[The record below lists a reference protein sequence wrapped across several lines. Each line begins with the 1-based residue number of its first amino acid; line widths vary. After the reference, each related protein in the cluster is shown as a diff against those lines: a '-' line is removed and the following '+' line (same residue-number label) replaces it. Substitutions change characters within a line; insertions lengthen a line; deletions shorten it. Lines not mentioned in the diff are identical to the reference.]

1 MDVRNTQN
9 LHRHVEVPPGT
20 SITMRRALTA
30 VALVLT
36 MMMAGCL
43 GMGEDLAEVDSVSE
57 PEITV
62 IDASMWTLRLTDSVR
77 NPVAGDLLVFTVDGV
92 ETEHLDLLRF
102 GEVTTTYTGG
112 VSQTVSDV
120 AASTNGGVVVAFMAA
135 RTGVITVTLDLEP
148 MDGATFSDG
157 PVSLSTD
164 VSVGQAGVRLV
175 VPTAVNADEG
185 MVAFNGRVAEL
196 RERPAADLAD
206 LSCTATLDLGT
217 NEAPMV
223 LTLDEGLAFEV
234 MLSEEGLAPLVT
246 VTATCVGPVDETS
259 DTRSVRLILAEKVL
273 DADGDG
279 VHDEVDRCPNGMG
292 ETQGWQSR
300 SSSDHDGDG
309 CRDRDEDD
317 DDDDD
322 GLVDID
328 DRCLSEPG
336 WTSTAGEDH
345 DSDGCRDDSEDQDDD
360 NDGRPDVEDACPR
373 GTMGWTSLRAEDWD
387 LDGCID
393 SGEDLDDDDDT
404 VLDVDDACPK
414 GESAWI
420 QDNTTDWD
428 FDGCLDRTEDEDDDN
443 DGVNDADLNGT
454 LLDQCPRSTI
464 GLTVDEFGCAADQ
477 RDTDQDGVNDAA
489 DLCPSTPP
497 TEAVDAEGCPDVD
510 NDGVHLQNDLCPN
523 SPARWTIDE
532 DGCAVLQ
539 RPVDWTSTQGAS
551 AVSGPFQTV
560 GDFTAPTLDGT
571 FTFSD
576 IWDGNSTYLFLLMK
590 TSGTSSSAST
600 FTMNP
605 GTLTRNLPDEAHI
618 VYGSYDSTYRSQ
630 VTDRKSDV
638 EQRLSPAEEEAWEGR
653 IHYLDL
659 DLSGASGDLGEA
671 LSALGEPTTFGIDRF
686 QRLRQTGSTYTW
698 GTSST
703 TYDPQHMSHEA
714 WMWHAE
720 HPVEVRRLDPAV
732 EAIDLMFED
741 QHQGGWGGGF
751 TTAMNATFD
760 LDHDL
765 ETYDTLEMF
774 HEHACSERRDRYQTS
789 SGYAGCHEWDY
800 EANLRICD
808 RDNSSRCGTEFARWI
823 TTYGREGRWLTDLS
837 PYLFMLDDGEDRRF
851 TYRGANGG
859 SLTITL
865 LFSRWGESELD
876 HRPSTATFAFTG
888 GQFNGSYNDP
898 ALYDRE
904 HTLNVPI
911 DASRVRIVATITGH
925 GFQKDDA
932 NCAEFCD
939 HEHHFTIGSNTA
951 YEWHPI
957 VYSNT
962 GCEQNVPGG
971 VVANQFG
978 SWPFGRAGW
987 CAGQD
992 VKQWTYDITDWVT
1005 PGATET
1011 LSYRGLFNGAEYQP
1025 TGETESG
1032 GRNIHAEIWVVY
1044 DTPLTN
1050 RS

>member
-1 MDVRNTQN
+1 MDVLNTPSR
-9 LHRHVEVPPGT
+9 HRHVEVP
-20 SITMRRALTA
+20 SYAWQSMRRPLTA

-36 MMMAGCL
+36 MLMAGCL
-43 GMGEDLAEVDSVSE
+43 GMGEDVVEPMPEDTETPVLSTTSWRLVLSE
-57 PEITV
+57 SI
-62 IDASMWTLRLTDSVR
+62 R
-77 NPVAGDLLVFTVDGV
+77 NPVAGDLLIFEVQGIPSQDLERISVGDVRTSV
-92 ETEHLDLLRF
+92 EGAAPNVE
-102 GEVTTTYTGG
+102 
-112 VSQTVSDV
+112 SDV
-120 AASTNGGVVVAFMAA
+120 AVSRGEHLVIAIMAPSTGAVTLSVDLFP
-135 RTGVITVTLDLEP
+135 TEGVIFESGALSLDATV
-148 MDGATFSDG
+148 A
-157 PVSLSTD
+157 
-164 VSVGQAGVRLV
+164 VGQAGVRLV
-175 VPTAVNADEG
+175 VPVAVNADEG
-185 MVAFNGRVAEL
+185 LVAFEGRVASL
-196 RERPAADLAD
+196 RDRPDHDLDATTCSVTMDLGSDQAIEDIPLAD
-206 LSCTATLDLGT
+206 DRTFSVSKAEQGMPPVVIITAI
-217 NEAPMV
+217 
-223 LTLDEGLAFEV
+223 
-234 MLSEEGLAPLVT
+234 
-246 VTATCVGPVDETS
+246 CVGPVDTATDE
-259 DTRSVRLILAEKVL
+259 RSVRLILSEVVV

-279 VHDEVDRCPNGMG
+279 VHDDVDRCPDGVG
-292 ETQGWQSR
+292 DAQGWTSK
-300 SSSDHDGDG
+300 STTDHDGDG
-309 CRDRDEDD
+309 CRDLDEDN

-322 GLVDID
+322 GLEDGMD
-328 DRCLSEPG
+328 GCLSESG
-336 WTSTAGEDH
+336 WTSTSLEDH
-345 DSDGCRDDSEDQDDD
+345 DMDGCRDSSEDDDDD
-360 NDGRPDVEDACPR
+360 NDSRRDVEDACPQ
-373 GTMGWTSLRAEDWD
+373 GETGWTSLRAMDWD
-387 LDGCID
+387 LDGCRD
-393 SGEDLDDDDDT
+393 DGEDLDDDDDN

-414 GESAWI
+414 GESAWS
-420 QDNTTDWD
+420 QDNSTDWD
-428 FDGCLDRTEDEDDDN
+428 RDGCLDATEDEDDDN
-443 DGVNDADLNGT
+443 DGVHDTDLNGT
-454 LLDQCPRSTI
+454 MLDTCPQSAL
-464 GLTVDEFGCAADQ
+464 GAPVDEFGCAADQ
-477 RDTDQDGVNDAA
+477 RDTDGDGVVDAI
-489 DLCPSTPP
+489 DLCPGTPS
-497 TEAVDAEGCPDVD
+497 AAQVDADGCEDVD
-510 NDGVHLQNDLCPN
+510 GDGVHLQHDECPD
-523 SPARWTIDE
+523 SPSRWTIDE
-532 DGCAVLQ
+532 SGCAVVQL
-539 RPVDWTSTQGAS
+539 PVPWTSTQGAPV
-551 AVSGPFQTV
+551 VSGPFQTV
-560 GDFTAPTLDGT
+560 GDFTVPTLSGT
-571 FTFSD
+571 LTFSD
-576 IWDGNSTYLFLLMK
+576 LWDGNSTYLFLLMK
-590 TSGTSSSAST
+590 TSGSSSSSST

-605 GTLTRNLPDEAHI
+605 GTLTRNLPDDTHL
-618 VYGSYDSTYRSQ
+618 VYGSYDSAYRSQ

-638 EQRLSPAEEEAWEGR
+638 EQRLNSDEEEKWEGR

-659 DLSGASGDLGEA
+659 DLSGATGDLGEA

-720 HPVEVRRLDPAV
+720 HPVEIRRTDPAV
-732 EAIDLMFED
+732 EAVDLMFQD

-760 LDHDL
+760 LVHDL

-789 SGYAGCHEWDY
+789 SGGYAGCHEWDY
-800 EANLRICD
+800 EANLRICN
-808 RDNSSRCGTEFARWI
+808 RDNSSKCGTEFARWI

-865 LFSRWGESELD
+865 LFSRWGESTVD
-876 HRPSTATFAFTG
+876 HRPSSATFAFTG

-904 HTLNVPI
+904 HTLNIPT

-962 GCEQNVPGG
+962 GCEQEVRRG

-1044 DTPLTN
+1044 DVPLPSRT
-1050 RS
+1050 

>member
-1 MDVRNTQN
+1 MGVQN
-9 LHRHVEVPPGT
+9 MLILHRHVEVPC
-20 SITMRRALTA
+20 SASRSMRRPLTA

-36 MMMAGCL
+36 MLMAGCL
-43 GMGEDLAEVDSVSE
+43 GIGEDLVETEPVTSE
-57 PEITV
+57 TP
-62 IDASMWTLRLTDSVR
+62 TLVTETWSLSLSESTR
-77 NPVAGDLLVFTVDGV
+77 NPVAGDLIMFEVLGV
-92 ETEHLDLLRF
+92 PPEHLENVLVGDVRTAV
-102 GEVTTTYTGG
+102 GDTSPEVAG
-112 VSQTVSDV
+112 DV
-120 AASTNGGVVVAFMAA
+120 AVSRTNTLVVATIAPS
-135 RTGVITVTLDLEP
+135 TGAVR
-148 MDGATFSDG
+148 
-157 PVSLSTD
+157 
-164 VSVGQAGVRLV
+164 VSVDLMPSEDVMFDAGPLTLEASINVRQAGIRLI
-175 VPTAVNADEG
+175 VPVAVTADEG
-185 MVAFNGRVAEL
+185 TILFEGQVAPL
-196 RERPAADLAD
+196 RERPVGDLD
-206 LSCTATLDLGT
+206 GLSCSVVMDLGT
-217 NEAPMV
+217 GSDNEKILLDDERSFTVDRAADELPPVV
-223 LTLDEGLAFEV
+223 LF
-234 MLSEEGLAPLVT
+234 
-246 VTATCVGPVDETS
+246 TATCVGPIDDATDE
-259 DTRSVRLILAEKVL
+259 RSVRLILSEVVM

-279 VHDEVDRCPNGMG
+279 VQDELDRCPNGVG
-292 ETQGWQSR
+292 DAQSWTSK
-300 SSSDHDGDG
+300 SSTDHDGDG

-322 GLVDID
+322 GINDTMD
-328 DRCLSEPG
+328 GCLSENG
-336 WTSTAGEDH
+336 WTSSTLDDH
-345 DSDGCRDDSEDQDDD
+345 DSDGCRDASEDDDDD
-360 NDGRPDVEDACPR
+360 NDGRRDVEDACPQ
-373 GTMGWTSLRAEDWD
+373 GSLGWTSLRAVDWD
-387 LDGCID
+387 LDGCKD
-393 SGEDLDDDDDT
+393 DGEDLDDDDDT
-404 VLDVDDACPK
+404 VLDENDACPK
-414 GESAWI
+414 GESAWV
-420 QDNTTDWD
+420 QDNSTDWD
-428 FDGCLDRTEDEDDDN
+428 FDGCLDVTEDEDDDN

-454 LLDQCPRSTI
+454 TLDLCPRSLL
-464 GLTVDEFGCAADQ
+464 GATVDEFGCAADQ
-477 RDTDQDGVNDAA
+477 RDSDSDGVVDAD
-489 DLCPSTPP
+489 DLCPETPP
-497 TEAVDAEGCPDVD
+497 STATDDEGCEDVD
-510 NDGVHLQNDLCPN
+510 GDGVHLQNDDCPN
-523 SPARWTIDE
+523 SPTRWTIDGN
-532 DGCAVLQ
+532 GCAVLQ
-539 RPVDWTSTQGAS
+539 LPVPWTSTQGAPT
-551 AVSGPFQTV
+551 VTGPFQTV
-560 GDFTAPTLDGT
+560 GDFSVPTLSGT
-571 FTFSD
+571 LTFSD
-576 IWDGNSTYLFLLMK
+576 LWDGNSTYLFILMK
-590 TSGTSSSAST
+590 TTSSGSSSST

-605 GTLTRNLPDEAHI
+605 GTLTRNLPDETHL
-618 VYGSYDSTYRSQ
+618 VYGSYDSAYRSQ

-638 EQRLSPAEEEAWEGR
+638 EQRLNADEEEAWAGR

-659 DLSGASGDLGEA
+659 DLSGAPGDLGEA

-720 HPVEVRRLDPAV
+720 HPVEIRRTDPAV
-732 EAIDLMFED
+732 EAVDLMFED

-751 TTAMNATFD
+751 STAMNATFD
-760 LDHDL
+760 LSHDL
-765 ETYDTLEMF
+765 DTYDTMEIF

-789 SGYAGCHEWDY
+789 GGGYAGCHEWDF
-800 EANLRICD
+800 EANLRICN
-808 RDNSSRCGTEFARWI
+808 RDNSSKCGTEFARWI

-837 PYLFMLDDGEDRRF
+837 PYLFMLEDGEDRRF

-865 LFSRWGESELD
+865 LFSRWGESTVD
-876 HRPSTATFAFTG
+876 HRPSSGSFAFTG

-904 HTLNVPI
+904 HSLNIPT
-911 DASRVRIVATITGH
+911 DATRVRIVATITGH

-962 GCEQNVPGG
+962 GCEQEVRRG

-1044 DTPLTN
+1044 DVPLPS

>member
-1 MDVRNTQN
+1 MPI
-9 LHRHVEVPPGT
+9 LHRHVEVPCGAHHA
-20 SITMRRALTA
+20 MRRPLTA
-30 VALVLT
+30 MALVLT
-36 MMMAGCL
+36 MLMAGCF
-43 GMGEDLAEVDSVSE
+43 GIGEDIVETEPLTSE
-57 PEITV
+57 IPTLVTET
-62 IDASMWTLRLTDSVR
+62 WTLTLSESTR
-77 NPVAGDLLVFTVDGV
+77 NPVAGDLIMFEVLGV
-92 ETEHLDLLRF
+92 PQKHLDSVLVGDVRTAV
-102 GEVTTTYTGG
+102 GDNPSEVAG
-112 VSQTVSDV
+112 DV
-120 AASTNGGVVVAFMAA
+120 AVSRTNTLVVATIAPS
-135 RTGVITVTLDLEP
+135 TGAVR
-148 MDGATFSDG
+148 
-157 PVSLSTD
+157 
-164 VSVGQAGVRLV
+164 VSVDLMPSEDVTFDADSLTLEATISIRQAGIRLV
-175 VPTAVNADEG
+175 VPVAVNADEG
-185 MVAFNGRVAEL
+185 NILFEGRVAPL
-196 RERPAADLAD
+196 RERPADDLD
-206 LSCTATLDLGT
+206 GLSCNVVMDIGSESNGEEILLDDQRSFTVDRAAKGL
-217 NEAPMV
+217 PPV
-223 LTLDEGLAFEV
+223 LLLK
-234 MLSEEGLAPLVT
+234 
-246 VTATCVGPVDETS
+246 ATCVGPIDDATDE
-259 DTRSVRLILAEKVL
+259 RSVRLILSEVVV

-279 VHDEVDRCPNGMG
+279 VEDEIDRCPNGVG
-292 ETQGWQSR
+292 DAQSWT
-300 SSSDHDGDG
+300 SKTSTDHDGDG

-322 GLVDID
+322 GIID
-328 DRCLSEPG
+328 TMDGCLSENG
-336 WTSTAGEDH
+336 WTSNMLDDH
-345 DSDGCRDDSEDQDDD
+345 DGDGCRDASEDEDDD
-360 NDGRPDVEDACPR
+360 NDGRRDVEDACPQ
-373 GTMGWTSLRAEDWD
+373 GSLGWTSLRAVDWD
-387 LDGCID
+387 LDGCKD
-393 SGEDLDDDDDT
+393 EGEDLDDDDDT
-404 VLDVDDACPK
+404 VLDENDACPK
-414 GESAWI
+414 GESAWV
-420 QDNTTDWD
+420 QNNATDWD
-428 FDGCLDRTEDEDDDN
+428 HDGCLDVTEDEDDDN

-454 LLDQCPRSTI
+454 MLDLCPQSTL
-464 GLTVDEFGCAADQ
+464 GATVDEFGCAADQ
-477 RDTDQDGVNDAA
+477 RDSDSDGVVDAN
-489 DLCPSTPP
+489 DLCPETPP
-497 TEAVDAEGCPDVD
+497 STVTDDEGCEDVD
-510 NDGVHLQNDLCPN
+510 GDGVHLQNDDCPS
-523 SPARWTIDE
+523 SPTRWTIDGN
-532 DGCAVLQ
+532 GCAVLQ
-539 RPVDWTSTQGAS
+539 LPVPWTSTQGAPT
-551 AVSGPFQTV
+551 VSGPFQTV
-560 GDFTAPTLDGT
+560 GEFSVPTLSGT
-571 FTFSD
+571 LTFSD
-576 IWDGNSTYLFLLMK
+576 LWDGNSTYLFILMK
-590 TSGTSSSAST
+590 TTSSGSSSST

-605 GTLTRNLPDEAHI
+605 GTLTRNLPDETHL
-618 VYGSYDSTYRSQ
+618 VYGSYDSAYRSQ

-638 EQRLSPAEEEAWEGR
+638 EQRLNADEEEKWAGR

-659 DLSGASGDLGEA
+659 DLSGATGDLGEA

-720 HPVEVRRLDPAV
+720 HPVEIRRSDPAV
-732 EAIDLMFED
+732 EAVDLMFED

-760 LDHDL
+760 LTHDL
-765 ETYDTLEMF
+765 DTYDTMEMF

-789 SGYAGCHEWDY
+789 AGGYAGCHEWDF
-800 EANLRICD
+800 EANLRICN
-808 RDNSSRCGTEFARWI
+808 RDNSSKCGTEFTRWI

-837 PYLFMLDDGEDRRF
+837 PYLFMLEDGEDRRF

-865 LFSRWGESELD
+865 LFSRWGESEVD
-876 HRPSTATFAFTG
+876 HRPSSASFAFTG

-898 ALYDRE
+898 LLYDRE
-904 HTLNVPI
+904 HTLNIPT

-962 GCEQNVPGG
+962 GCEQEVRRG

-1044 DTPLTN
+1044 DVPLPI

>member
-1 MDVRNTQN
+1 MLNTLN
-9 LHRHVEVPPGT
+9 LHRHVEVPYT
-20 SITMRRALTA
+20 ACNTMRRPATA

-36 MMMAGCL
+36 MLMAGCL
-43 GMGEDLAEVDSVSE
+43 GMGEEIVE
-57 PEITV
+57 PEPVDTTTP
-62 IDASMWTLRLTDSVR
+62 TLSTDSWRLMLSDTIR
-77 NPVAGDLLVFTVDGV
+77 NPVAGDLLIF
-92 ETEHLDLLRF
+92 
-102 GEVTTTYTGG
+102 EVQGALSDQLESIVVGDVRVWVGTDAPM
-112 VSQTVSDV
+112 VVNDV
-120 AASTNGGVVVAFMAA
+120 AVSRTNQLVIALMAPSTGSVGISV
-135 RTGVITVTLDLEP
+135 DLFPAE
-148 MDGATFSDG
+148 GATFDAG
-157 PVSLSTD
+157 PVSLETSVD
-164 VSVGQAGVRLV
+164 VGQAGIRLV
-175 VPTAVNADEG
+175 VPIAVSAEEG
-185 MVAFNGRVAEL
+185 LIAFEGRVAAL
-196 RERPAADLAD
+196 RERPDDDLARTT
-206 LSCTATLDLGT
+206 CQVTMDLGSD
-217 NEAPMV
+217 APTEDIPLDDARSFAVNRAEDGLPPVLV
-223 LTLDEGLAFEV
+223 LTAVCTGPFDTASDE
-234 MLSEEGLAPLVT
+234 
-246 VTATCVGPVDETS
+246 
-259 DTRSVRLILAEKVL
+259 RSIRLILSEVMI

-279 VHDEVDRCPNGMG
+279 VPDDLDRCPNGVG
-292 ETQGWQSR
+292 ESQSW
-300 SSSDHDGDG
+300 SSSHASDHDGDG

-322 GLVDID
+322 GVMDGID
-328 DRCLSEPG
+328 GCLTEVG
-336 WTSTAGEDH
+336 WTSTTAEDH
-345 DSDGCRDDSEDQDDD
+345 DADGCRDASEDDDDD
-360 NDGRPDVEDACPR
+360 NDGRVDIEDACPK
-373 GTMGWTSLRAEDWD
+373 GATGWTSLRSVDWD
-387 LDGCID
+387 LDGCMD
-393 SGEDLDDDDDT
+393 AGEDLDDDDDM
-404 VLDVDDACPK
+404 VPDADDACPK
-414 GESAWI
+414 GESAWV
-420 QDNTTDWD
+420 QDNSTDWD
-428 FDGCLDRTEDEDDDN
+428 RDGCLDVTEDEDDDN
-443 DGVNDADLNGT
+443 DGVHDTDLNGT
-454 LLDQCPRSTI
+454 MLDMCPQSTL
-464 GLTVDEFGCAADQ
+464 GAAVDEFGCAADQ
-477 RDTDQDGVNDAA
+477 RDTDGDGVVDAA
-489 DLCPSTPP
+489 DLCPNTPSSTL
-497 TEAVDAEGCPDVD
+497 TDEEGCEDVD
-510 NDGVHLQNDLCPN
+510 GDGVHLQHDACPS
-523 SPARWTIDE
+523 SPSRWTIDE
-532 DGCAVLQ
+532 HGCAVVQL
-539 RPVDWTSTQGAS
+539 PVAWTSTQGAP

-560 GDFTAPTLDGT
+560 GEFTAPTLSGT
-571 FTFSD
+571 LTFSD
-576 IWDGNSTYLFLLMK
+576 LWDGNSTYLFLLMK
-590 TSGTSSSAST
+590 TSGSSSSAST

-605 GTLTRNLPDEAHI
+605 GTLTRTLPDDTHL
-618 VYGSYDSTYRSQ
+618 VYGSYDSAYRSQ
-630 VTDRKSDV
+630 VTDRKADV
-638 EQRLSPAEEEAWEGR
+638 EQRLNADEEAKWEGR

-659 DLSGASGDLGEA
+659 DLSGATGDLGEA

-720 HPVEVRRLDPAV
+720 HPVEVRRNDPGV

-751 TTAMNATFD
+751 TTAMNATFS

-765 ETYDTLEMF
+765 DTYDTLEMF

-789 SGYAGCHEWDY
+789 SGGYAGCHEWDY

-808 RDNSSRCGTEFARWI
+808 RDNSSKCGTEFARWI

-865 LFSRWGESELD
+865 LFSRWGESTVD
-876 HRPSTATFAFTG
+876 HRPSSATFAFTG

-898 ALYDRE
+898 ALYERE
-904 HTLNVPI
+904 RTLNIPA

-962 GCEQNVPGG
+962 GCEQEVPQG

-992 VKQWTYDITDWVT
+992 VKQWTYDITDWVS

-1025 TGETESG
+1025 TGESESG

-1044 DTPLTN
+1044 DVPLPSRT
-1050 RS
+1050 

>member
-1 MDVRNTQN
+1 
-9 LHRHVEVPPGT
+9 
-20 SITMRRALTA
+20 MRRPLTA

-36 MMMAGCL
+36 MLMAGCL
-43 GMGEDLAEVDSVSE
+43 GIGEEIVE
-57 PEITV
+57 PEPVETKTPTLATGNWELNP
-62 IDASMWTLRLTDSVR
+62 ASSIR
-77 NPVAGDLLVFTVDGV
+77 NPVAGDLLIFEVEGIPLQYLESVAVGDVRTTHDMGV
-92 ETEHLDLLRF
+92 P
-102 GEVTTTYTGG
+102 EV
-112 VSQTVSDV
+112 VRDV
-120 AASTNGGVVVAFMAA
+120 AVSRTDVLVVAIMAPSTGVVQVSIDLMPEDDVLFD
-135 RTGVITVTLDLEP
+135 GGPFTLETTLNI
-148 MDGATFSDG
+148 
-157 PVSLSTD
+157 
-164 VSVGQAGVRLV
+164 GQAGIRLV
-175 VPTAVNADEG
+175 LPVAAVADEG
-185 MVAFNGRVAEL
+185 TISIQGKVAPL
-196 RERPAADLAD
+196 RDRPDQDLASV
-206 LSCTATLDLGT
+206 SCSVVMDLGP
-217 NEAPMV
+217 ES
-223 LTLDEGLAFEV
+223 DSEEV
-234 MLSEEGLAPLVT
+234 MLDDARSFTINRAEEGLPPALVF
-246 VTATCVGPVDETS
+246 TATCVGPVDTATDE
-259 DTRSVRLILAEKVL
+259 RSVRLILSEVVV

-279 VHDEVDRCPNGMG
+279 VHDDLDLCPNGVG
-292 ETQGWQSR
+292 ETEGWTSKA
-300 SSSDHDGDG
+300 STDHDGDG
-309 CRDRDEDD
+309 CRDRDEDED
-317 DDDDD
+317 DDND
-322 GLVDID
+322 GISDALDG
-328 DRCLSEPG
+328 CLSELG
-336 WTSTAGEDH
+336 WTSSTLEDH
-345 DSDGCRDDSEDQDDD
+345 DNDGCRDASEDDDDD
-360 NDGRPDVEDACPR
+360 NDGRRDVEDACPR
-373 GTMGWTSLRAEDWD
+373 GMTGWNSLRSLDWD
-387 LDGCID
+387 LDGCND
-393 SGEDLDDDDDT
+393 NEEDDDDDSDT

-414 GESAWI
+414 GESAWL
-420 QDNTTDWD
+420 QDNSTDWD
-428 FDGCLDRTEDEDDDN
+428 RDGCLDLTEDEDDDN
-443 DGVNDADLNGT
+443 DGVYDMDLNGT
-454 LLDQCPRSTI
+454 MLDLCPQSTI
-464 GLTVDEFGCAADQ
+464 GAAVDEFGCAADQ
-477 RDTDQDGVNDAA
+477 RDTDGDGVVDAT
-489 DLCPSTPP
+489 DLCPGTPP
-497 TEAVDAEGCPDVD
+497 STSTDAQGCEDVD
-510 NDGVHLQNDLCPN
+510 GDGVHLQNDRCPS
-523 SPARWTIDE
+523 SPIRWTIDE
-532 DGCAVLQ
+532 HGCAVVQL
-539 RPVDWTSTQGAS
+539 PVPWTSTQGAPT
-551 AVSGPFQTV
+551 VSGPFQTV
-560 GDFTAPTLDGT
+560 GEFSVPTLSGT
-571 FTFSD
+571 LTFSD
-576 IWDGNSTYLFLLMK
+576 LWDGNSTYLFILMK
-590 TSGTSSSAST
+590 TTSSGSSAST

-605 GTLTRNLPDEAHI
+605 GTLTRNLPDDTHL
-618 VYGSYDSTYRSQ
+618 VYGSYDSSYRSQ
-630 VTDRKSDV
+630 VTDRKADV
-638 EQRLSPAEEEAWEGR
+638 EQRLNADEEEAWEGR

-659 DLSGASGDLGEA
+659 DLSGATGDLGEA

-720 HPVEVRRLDPAV
+720 HPVEIRRSDPAV
-732 EAIDLMFED
+732 EAVDLMFED

-760 LDHDL
+760 LNHDL
-765 ETYDTLEMF
+765 ATYDTLEMF

-789 SGYAGCHEWDY
+789 SGGYAGCHEWDY

-808 RDNSSRCGTEFARWI
+808 RDNASKCGTEFARWI

-865 LFSRWGESELD
+865 LFSRWGESTVD
-876 HRPSTATFAFTG
+876 HRPSSATFAFTG

-898 ALYDRE
+898 ALYERE
-904 HTLNVPI
+904 RTLTVPA

-962 GCEQNVPGG
+962 GCEQEVPRG

-1025 TGETESG
+1025 TGESATG

-1044 DTPLTN
+1044 DVPLPE

>member
-1 MDVRNTQN
+1 MGR
-9 LHRHVEVPPGT
+9 P
-20 SITMRRALTA
+20 ATA

-36 MMMAGCL
+36 MLLAGCL
-43 GMGEDLAEVDSVSE
+43 GMSDDVTEPQENDSNEQPVIETPWNLKLSE
-57 PEITV
+57 T
-62 IDASMWTLRLTDSVR
+62 VR
-77 NPVAGDLLVFTVDGV
+77 NPVAGDLLIFEVTGGAS
-92 ETEHLDLLRF
+92 EHLDAIHVGDVRMSISD
-102 GEVTTTYTGG
+102 GIPTV
-112 VSQTVSDV
+112 VSDV
-120 AASTNGGVVVAFMAA
+120 AVSTNGAVIVAIEAPS
-135 RTGVITVTLDLEP
+135 TGVITVSVDLHPSE
-148 MDGATFSDG
+148 GVTFANG
-157 PVSLSTD
+157 SLTVQTH

-175 VPTAVNADEG
+175 LPVAVAAEEGQISFDGSIAPLRDRPESDMSELVCSATMDLGDE
-185 MVAFNGRVAEL
+185 
-196 RERPAADLAD
+196 AADVD
-206 LSCTATLDLGT
+206 L
-217 NEAPMV
+217 P
-223 LTLDEGLAFEV
+223 LDEQRDFNV
-234 MLSEEGLAPLVT
+234 ILSEEGLLPLLV
-246 VTATCVGPVDETS
+246 VSATCVGPVDTVTVEK
-259 DTRSVRLILAEKVL
+259 SVRLILSEVVV
-273 DADGDG
+273 DADGDD
-279 VHDEVDRCPNGMG
+279 VHDDVDRCPNGVG
-292 ETQGWQSR
+292 DAQSWR
-300 SSSDHDGDG
+300 STPSTDHDADG
-309 CRDRDEDD
+309 CRDKDEDNDDDDDGRLDAQDACLSEPGWSSNAADDYDEDGCRDADEDD
-317 DDDDD
+317 DDD
-322 GLVDID
+322 
-328 DRCLSEPG
+328 
-336 WTSTAGEDH
+336 
-345 DSDGCRDDSEDQDDD
+345 
-360 NDGRPDVEDACPR
+360 NDGRVDVEDACPR
-373 GTMGWTSLRAEDWD
+373 GTTGWTSLRSVDWD
-387 LDGCID
+387 LDGCLD
-393 SGEDLDDDDDT
+393 SGEDADDDDDL
-404 VLDVDDACPK
+404 VLDADDTCPK
-414 GESAWI
+414 GESAWV

-428 FDGCLDRTEDEDDDN
+428 SDGCLDRTEDDDDDN

-454 LLDQCPRSTI
+454 MLDLCPQSTL
-464 GLTVDEFGCAADQ
+464 GMDVDEYGCAADQ
-477 RDTDQDGVNDAA
+477 RDTDTDGV
-489 DLCPSTPP
+489 
-497 TEAVDAEGCPDVD
+497 VDANDECPATPLGEDVDIEGCEDVD
-510 NDGVHLQNDLCPN
+510 ADGVHKQNDLCPN
-523 SPARWTIDE
+523 SPDRWTIDT
-532 DGCAVLQ
+532 DGCAVVQ
-539 RPVDWTSTQGAS
+539 RPVPWTSTQGNP

-560 GDFTAPTLDGT
+560 GDFTVPTLDGT
-571 FTFSD
+571 TSFSD
-576 IWDGNSTYLFLLMK
+576 LWDGNSTYLFLLMK
-590 TSGTSSSAST
+590 TSGTSSSSST

-605 GTLTRNLPDEAHI
+605 GTLTRNLPDSAHI
-618 VYGSYDSTYRSQ
+618 VYGSYDSTYRTQ
-630 VTDRKSDV
+630 INDRKADV
-638 EQRLSPAEEEAWEGR
+638 EQRLSAAEEAEWDGR

-659 DLSGASGDLGEA
+659 DLSGAGGDLGEA

-720 HPVEVRRLDPAV
+720 HPVEIRRSDPAV
-732 EAIDLMFED
+732 EAVDLMFGE

-751 TTAMNATFD
+751 SSAMNATFS

-765 ETYDTLEMF
+765 ETYDTMEMF

-789 SGYAGCHEWDY
+789 SGGYAGCHEWDY

-837 PYLFMLDDGEDRRF
+837 PYLFMLEDGEDRRF

-865 LFSRWGESELD
+865 LFSRWGESAVD
-876 HRPSTATFAFTG
+876 HRPSNATFAFTG

-904 HTLNVPI
+904 HTLNIPT

-939 HEHHFTIGSNTA
+939 HEHHFTIGGNTA

-962 GCEQNVPGG
+962 GCEQEVPRG

-1025 TGETESG
+1025 TGETENA

-1044 DTPLTN
+1044 DTPLPERT
-1050 RS
+1050 